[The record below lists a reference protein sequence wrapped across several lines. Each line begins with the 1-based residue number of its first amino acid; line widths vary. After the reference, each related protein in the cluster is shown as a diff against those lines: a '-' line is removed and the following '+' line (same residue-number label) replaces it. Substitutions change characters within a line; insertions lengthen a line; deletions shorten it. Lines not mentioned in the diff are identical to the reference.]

1 MLLKLCLAGGL
12 ALACAVSIGPASA
25 QGPKRFSGTAA
36 FYTKGYQGRVA
47 SGGHYD
53 PSRLTAAHKTLPF
66 GTRVRVTDKRTHRS
80 VTVTITD
87 RGPFNKGRVIDLSYA
102 AAKQLHMIGRGII
115 RVIGEVE
122 PRGAFTTASETS
134 KR

>member
-1 MLLKLCLAGGL
+1 MTLKLWLAGSL
-12 ALACAVSIGPASA
+12 ALACAIAGGQASA
-25 QGPKRFSGTAA
+25 QGPKRFSGTAV

-53 PSRLTAAHKTLPF
+53 PTRLTAAHKTLPF
-66 GTRVRVTDKRTHRS
+66 GTHVRVTDKRTRRS
-80 VTVTITD
+80 VVVTITD

-102 AAKQLHMIGRGII
+102 AAKQLHMLRRGII
-115 RVIGEVE
+115 KVIAEVE
-122 PRGAFTTASETS
+122 PRGAFTTASETA

>member
-1 MLLKLCLAGGL
+1 MVLKLVFAGGL

-53 PSRLTAAHKTLPF
+53 PTRLTAAHKTLPF

-80 VTVTITD
+80 VVVTITD

-102 AAKQLHMIGRGII
+102 AAKQLRMLSRGTIKVTAEI
-115 RVIGEVE
+115 A
-122 PRGAFTTASETS
+122 PRGAFTTASDTS